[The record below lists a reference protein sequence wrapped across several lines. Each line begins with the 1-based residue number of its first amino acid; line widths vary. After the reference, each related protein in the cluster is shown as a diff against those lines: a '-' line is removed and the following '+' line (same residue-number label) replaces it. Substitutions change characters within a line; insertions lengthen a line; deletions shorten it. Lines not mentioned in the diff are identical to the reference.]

1 MKAKWMASGWIAAGL
16 WLAGAMGAAGADVDF
31 TDAVLLRN
39 AGMASVRAETLDR
52 WASPDGQLF
61 FKFFG
66 EGRDRAVWLGG
77 NRDRHD
83 LDVRAL
89 GLPVYEA
96 QAGFRQDG
104 GLASLELVLFSRG
117 DVVQAGGAGDA
128 AVEAAVH
135 DEKAF
140 RALCTRVNGQ
150 LEEALGKAAQ
160 HRTQRPVKNHE
171 QRLFRWVSPQGAVVL
186 SVGLTEE
193 RGTFRGEYIRVKV
206 LPAAPSGGGPAAG
219 VRAGPVPVA
228 GRDPARITAR
238 KGSLAD
244 HVVREEGG
252 AVYVG
257 DIPMVDQ
264 GDKGYCVVATLER
277 LIRYY
282 GGEVSQHELA
292 QLLNTKDGG
301 GTRIGLGRF
310 VSDDICRKFH
320 FKREKVKVERP
331 PAEKVLKRYNAAAA
345 QKIAVGKHAKGEE
358 IWTAL
363 AEADAETLAASVKV
377 FPECRDFMQ
386 TVRRWTEKG
395 IPLVWSVPG
404 HIRLLIGCDEAAG
417 DVFYSDS
424 WGAGHERK
432 RMPVA
437 KALMITEAC
446 FAVHP

>member
-1 MKAKWMASGWIAAGL
+1 MWLFLSAGDGANEVIMDESSCVFHNLSTISLRTGERCGRRERMKVKWMANGWVAAGL

-96 QAGFRQDG
+96 QAVFRPDG

-117 DVVQAGGAGDA
+117 DVVQAGGTGDA

-140 RALCTRVNGQ
+140 RALCARVNGQ

-171 QRLFRWVSPQGAVVL
+171 QRLFRWTAPQGAVVL

-206 LPAAPSGGGPAAG
+206 LPAAPSGGGPAVGGGRDRCRRRVGIQPASRRGRG
-219 VRAGPVPVA
+219 VWRTTWFGKRAGRCTW
-228 GRDPARITAR
+228 GTSRWWTR
-238 KGSLAD
+238 
-244 HVVREEGG
+244 
-252 AVYVG
+252 
-257 DIPMVDQ
+257 
-264 GDKGYCVVATLER
+264 
-277 LIRYY
+277 
-282 GGEVSQHELA
+282 
-292 QLLNTKDGG
+292 
-301 GTRIGLGRF
+301 GTR
-310 VSDDICRKFH
+310 D
-320 FKREKVKVERP
+320 
-331 PAEKVLKRYNAAAA
+331 
-345 QKIAVGKHAKGEE
+345 
-358 IWTAL
+358 TAWW
-363 AEADAETLAASVKV
+363 
-377 FPECRDFMQ
+377 PH
-386 TVRRWTEKG
+386 
-395 IPLVWSVPG
+395 WSG
-404 HIRLLIGCDEAAG
+404 
-417 DVFYSDS
+417 
-424 WGAGHERK
+424 
-432 RMPVA
+432 
-437 KALMITEAC
+437 
-446 FAVHP
+446 